1 MNSTVLRLLSLVLF
15 LSLFISCQTD
25 PIDYP
30 SSDDVEK
37 FLGSWNVNDQ
47 SARLNYQV
55 TIVRDPVYEDQVYLQ
70 NFADAG
76 GNAVGRVIG
85 NTIVINKQAVGND
98 YNAEGSGQYEKSDRL
113 VFEFDLDDGIDSEAR
128 VATFSK

>member
-76 GNAVGRVIG
+76 GSAVGRVIG
-85 NTIVINKQAVGND
+85 NTIVIDKQAVGND
-98 YNAEGSGQYEKSDRL
+98 YNAEGSGHYEKSDRL
-113 VFEFDLDDGIDSEAR
+113 VFDFDLDDGIDSESR